1 MCSQGYGTAVQ
12 PNWRSLYHEHTTHD
26 RATRALTANSSLRDE
41 LRKIIREAPS
51 GQVAAWPDAWFL
63 FIKTGVVERKVLT
76 FWLQL
81 VE

>member
-1 MCSQGYGTAVQ
+1 MAPLHQ
-12 PNWRSLYHEHTTHD
+12 D
-26 RATRALTANSSLRDE
+26 RTTRALASDSSLRDG

-51 GQVAAWPDAWFL
+51 AQVAAWPGAWFP
-63 FIKTGVVERKVLT
+63 FIKTGAVERKVLT